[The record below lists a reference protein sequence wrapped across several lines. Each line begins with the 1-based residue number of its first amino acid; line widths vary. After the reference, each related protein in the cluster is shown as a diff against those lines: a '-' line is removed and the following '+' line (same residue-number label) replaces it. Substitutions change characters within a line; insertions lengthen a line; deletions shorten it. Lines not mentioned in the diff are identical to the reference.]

1 MHRTELGKPVP
12 EEVSQ
17 QAGAP
22 SAGAAAL
29 PPGATE
35 PFPLGPAQVGLW
47 YAQLL
52 EPEVPVNM
60 AQYVDI
66 HGDFD
71 VELLLRVSREGV
83 NVWRSS
89 QLRFAEIDGQPVQYL
104 DESDQDSHHGYLD
117 LTDAADPVAAAHEWM
132 RGEVVRPVNLLTDLL
147 FAPTLIKVAER
158 RYFWFVRAHHIVG
171 DGYAA
176 MSVMQWT
183 AKRYTALQQGLE
195 PEVVKP
201 GTPQEIVQGEFDYR
215 ESSRFRTDRAYW
227 AERTR
232 GLDGATALNTRTAP
246 RSAGNRV
253 YGTALP
259 ARLQER
265 IEAVGAQSDSGLPV
279 VVLAGFAAYLSLM
292 TGKDEV
298 VISLPVTARTTAV
311 MRRSV
316 GMLSNIVPLRISL
329 DATTSWAELLTAM
342 RVEVSGALRHQR
354 YRHEDIRRDDAE
366 REGRPASR
374 ALYGPMVNIML
385 FHNRLDFGELS
396 GRLHIMSTGPI
407 EDLSL
412 NVFYGDNDR
421 VHLDFEVNPNLYSAS
436 ELTRHHSR
444 FLRFLER
451 LVELDPAA
459 PIAGVD
465 VATELEREVV
475 LRLWNNTGHARD
487 ERATLVSMFEAQAAR
502 TPGASAVRFAG
513 EPERDLDY
521 AGFAARVNRLAR
533 YLISQGVGPED
544 LVALHLRRSPELVVA
559 MYAVQAAGAAYVPL
573 DPDHPV
579 ERTRHILETA
589 APAMVLTVSA
599 DRPAESVVATAL
611 DELELSAFSPA
622 PITDAERRSGLRPA
636 NTAYVIFTSGSTG
649 RPKGV
654 AVSHA
659 AIVNRLVWMQR
670 TYDLTAADVVLQK
683 TPATF
688 DVSVWEFFW
697 PLQIGATLVLAQPD
711 GHRDPAYLRTVIA
724 EYGITT
730 AHFVPS
736 MLEVFL
742 SGLDADAAAGLG
754 SLRQVFASGEAL
766 AAPAAQRLRTLTGTR
781 LHNLYGPTEA
791 AVDVTFHEVTAADT
805 VSVPIGAPVF
815 NTRLYVLDAR
825 LRPVPVG
832 TPGELYL
839 SGVQLARGYV
849 ARPGLTAER
858 FVADPFAA
866 AGELMYRTGDLVS
879 WTEDGE
885 LEYLGR
891 TDFQVKVRG
900 LRIELGE
907 IETVLADLDE
917 VERAVVV
924 VRDDQLVAYLV
935 ADRPI
940 EDTRLRAIAAR
951 ALPAYMVPSAFVV
964 LDALPLN
971 ASGKLDRA
979 ALPAPVR
986 VAARYEAPVST
997 VEQAVARV
1005 FGDTLD
1011 AERVGRTD
1019 DFFALGGNSL
1029 IATQVAARLNAELG
1043 SRLTVREMFAATSV
1057 AELAALID
1065 AQFLDADANPVAL
1078 PLVPR
1083 HGADRPELVPLS
1095 PAQQRIWFLNRFD
1108 VTDASYNMPFVVRL
1122 RGAAELPALRAAVA
1136 DVLARHE
1143 SLRTVFPFTAEGQA
1157 YQRVLPVSELTDRSD
1172 LVEHRVVTDGA
1183 ELDAALADLAG
1194 RGFDLAAEIPFRAG
1208 VFTVLDAA
1216 PDFVPTSSVSADE
1229 PRYALAMVL
1238 HHIAADGL
1246 SLPILAR
1253 DLMLAY
1259 VARTAGQSPEWSE
1272 LPVQYTDYTLWQR
1285 DRLGAADDPESLLA
1299 TQLDFWRR
1307 TLAGAPDQLDLNG
1320 DRPRP
1325 VIATGRGGKR
1335 AVELPAELHARIT
1348 ETARAEGVS
1357 TFMFLHAVLAVLL
1370 ARMSG
1375 ESDIVIGTPV
1385 GGRGAPE
1392 LDDLIGMFVNTL
1404 PLRTEVD
1411 GTRGFR
1417 EFVRRVRDTD
1427 LAAFA
1432 HADVPFEQLVEAL
1445 NPPRSQARHP
1455 LFQVALSFTAS
1466 GNISVELPG
1475 LLATAGTLDTGVTKF
1490 DLSVAVTESFVGA
1503 GPGEGPAPA
1512 GINAEIEFAL
1522 DLFDPA
1528 TIDVFAARFE
1538 RFLMAVTADPD
1549 IVLDTLPL
1557 LSDAEY
1563 ADLTTRSGGPVET
1576 GAVLPDLLAAA
1587 VAANPDGIAVV
1598 DGDREITYRELDR
1611 RSNRLARQLIALGV
1625 GADDLVA
1632 VGMPR
1637 SLEWILAVW
1646 AITKSGGAWA
1656 PVDPAY
1662 PADRIERMVADSGAA
1677 YGLTVTAAAAGLPG
1691 LLTWLVVDDAEF
1703 DGALTAF
1710 ADTPIDPAERVRPL
1724 HPANL
1729 AYCIYTSGSTG
1740 LPKGVMI
1747 THAGIPGFAAGQT
1760 QHFFLDQT
1768 ARVLHVASP
1777 AFDISVGEIAMA
1789 IDSAAALVIAP
1800 PHATMGAELTEV
1812 LRTHRV
1818 THAFMTPSAL
1828 GTVDPLEAPDTRVA
1842 IVGGEPCPVE
1852 LARRWAEA
1860 GRDFVNV
1867 YGPTETTCVS
1877 QAANPY
1883 SVTDEL
1889 HIGPPFAGVYE
1900 WVLDD
1905 RLRPVPV
1912 GTVGEVYIG
1921 GPQMARGYR
1930 GQAGLTAGRFVACP
1944 WAPGELMYRTGDL
1957 MRWTGFGSMQCLG
1970 RNDFQVKLRGYRIEL
1985 GEIESALAEQ
1995 AGVRRAVVL
2004 LHKHELRGDQLV
2016 AYLVSD
2022 DAELDVTAVKAGLAG
2037 RLAPYMVPAAFV
2049 VLDEIPFTANGKL
2062 DRRALPEPVF
2072 EAAAYRRP
2080 ATVTEELVA
2089 GVFAEVLGLDRVGVD
2104 DDFFALGGSS
2114 LVAAKVVARLGS
2126 MLGATVG
2133 VRVLFEDST
2142 VGALA
2147 ARLDAGLGDTR
2158 RPALVAGERPDRLPL
2173 SPAQQRMWFI
2183 NRFDRDSIA
2192 YNLPVAL
2199 RLTGALDVDAL
2210 AAAFGDVLERHE
2222 TLRTVYPETAQGP
2235 AQVILP
2241 AAQALPALTAM
2252 PVAES
2257 ELAERI
2263 PAILT
2268 TTFDVTTQVPIRVEL
2283 LRVLDAAGEPTGEH
2297 VLAGVLHH
2305 ISADGS
2311 SVVPFVRDLMIAYS
2325 ARLSGA
2331 APAWTPLSVQ
2341 YADYAL
2347 WQHELLGAED
2357 DDTSIAA
2364 QQLAFWREALAGLPD
2379 QLDLPAD
2386 FPRPARQTLRGK
2398 QIHAVVDGELHARLT
2413 EVGRRTGATLF
2424 MVVHAAYSAL
2434 LARLS
2439 GTADIAIGTP
2449 IAGRGDTAL
2458 DDVIGMF
2465 VNTLALRTHVDAAA
2479 PFTDLLARVRTADIA
2494 AFSHADIPFERLVE
2508 VLNPVRSQA
2517 RHPLFQVGLSF
2528 QNYEQAELRLP
2539 DLTVSPVD
2547 FDNHIAQF
2555 DLHLFAWDRYT
2566 ETGAPNGLDLTLGY
2580 ATDLFTESTAQ
2591 RTLDALLRVL
2601 ETIAVQPE
2609 TIVGDIDLLGADHR
2623 ELILDTWNATTHPV
2637 PPATLADLV
2646 DAQVAATP
2654 NAPALLDA
2662 HGETSLTYAE
2672 FDAQVN
2678 RLARRLIASGVG
2690 PETAVV
2696 LAMRR
2701 GIDLVIAMHAVIKAG
2716 GAYVPIDPD
2725 HPADRI
2731 TYILETA
2738 RPALILTTA
2747 ADGASPVSGDV
2758 PVIEVDRVDLSG
2770 FSAASIVDAE
2780 RIRPL
2785 RGDHAAYV
2793 IFTSGSTGLPKG
2805 VTVPHSAIVN
2815 QLQWLRTTFAL
2826 GSSDRAM
2833 LKTPAT
2839 FDLSVWE
2846 FWSQL
2851 TSGGSLVVT
2860 AAGDER
2866 DPDRLRGVIERHGVT
2881 VLHPVPSLL
2890 GMLLTGGELPVSVRA
2905 VLAIG
2910 EALPAATAADFLDR
2924 STDGAKLF
2932 NLYGPTE
2939 AAVSITAFEVRERHA
2954 QAVPIGAP
2962 AWNSRVYVLDN
2973 RLHPVAVGVPGEL
2986 YLSGAQ
2992 LARGYHGRAALTADR
3007 FVADPFTGERMY
3019 RTGDIVRW
3027 LADGNLEYVERADF
3041 QVKIGGF
3048 RIELGEV
3055 ETALRKQAGVTA
3067 AVAVAHTGGDA
3078 GARLV
3083 AYAAVP
3089 DATDAQ
3095 REELSAVLRAALSA
3109 ELPKYMVPA
3118 AITVLDALP
3127 LNANGKVDRALLPEP
3142 VFLAGAYREP
3152 VTELE
3157 RAVAACFAEVIGTSS
3172 VVGGA
3177 GLADASVISASY
3189 GPLGEAGGIAPVEPA
3204 ATVGAAHIGLDSD
3217 FFALGGNSLMATR
3230 LAARLG
3236 TDLGVR
3242 VPVAAIFEAP
3252 TVGELAQWLA
3262 TADRGE
3268 LLPALTKRAG
3278 GGLAPVSLAQQ
3289 RMWVLNRLHPES
3301 GAYNIP
3307 AAIRLTGELELPAME
3322 AALRD
3327 VLERHEI
3334 LRTRYPE
3341 KNDEPVQQVLG
3352 VDELDLELIPVPVSE
3367 NEIHERLFEVVTAG
3381 FDVTAAPP
3389 VRVRLFRVAPD
3400 QHVLVVVVHHIS
3412 ADGYSVVPMTRDL
3425 VLAYTSRAAGRAPG
3439 WQPLEVQYGDFAAW
3453 QREVLGSD
3461 ADPDSLQS
3469 RQLRFWVDELA
3480 TAPEQLA
3487 LPTDRPRPARRDMRG
3502 AVIDFEIAEETV
3514 EQLSAL
3520 AREHGAT
3527 LFSVVHAAFAI
3538 LLAKISSQRDVSMG
3552 VAVAGRGERALD
3564 DLIGMFVNTV
3574 VLRTEVDGKLSFLEL
3589 LRQVRD
3595 RDLAAFAN
3603 ADVPF
3608 ERVVEAVLAAN
3619 GRPRSASVT
3628 PLFQVMFAFQNIGAG
3643 AVALPGLTVEAL
3655 EPELTE
3661 AKFDLQLTGIERR
3674 DDAGRVIGLN
3684 MRFGYATDIFGADTV
3699 RLLAQR
3705 LRLVLDAVLTDP
3717 AAAVRS
3723 IDIRTERE
3731 RTRRPGA
3738 VESAPAPG
3746 NPAAP
3751 ADLPALIA
3759 AAAAIAPET
3768 IAVTHG
3774 DHTVTYR
3781 ALADKIGITARAM
3794 GAAAKPEA
3802 LVNVALAGL
3811 VPGILTAL
3819 GGAGLSQVLGTLAA
3833 QARTL
3838 VLSSEST
3845 SEGIL

>member
-12 EEVSQ
+12 EEVSRPV
-17 QAGAP
+17 GAP
-22 SAGAAAL
+22 PTGSVAL

-52 EPEVPVNM
+52 EPDVPVNM

-66 HGDFD
+66 RGDFD
-71 VELLLRVSREGV
+71 VELLLRVSEEGV
-83 NVWRSS
+83 QVWRSS
-89 QLRFAEIDGQPVQYL
+89 QLRFIEIDGQPFQYL
-104 DESDQDSHHGYLD
+104 DESDQRSHHGYLD
-117 LTDAADPVAAAHEWM
+117 LTGEADPVAAAHEWM
-132 RGEVVRPVNLLTDLL
+132 RAELARPVHLLTDLL
-147 FAPTLIKVAER
+147 FAPTLIKVAEQR
-158 RYFWFVRAHHIVG
+158 WFWFVRAHHIVG

-176 MSVMQWT
+176 MTVMQWT
-183 AKRYTALQQGLE
+183 AKRYTALQRGE
-195 PEVVKP
+195 TPETVKV
-201 GTPQEIVQGEFDYR
+201 GTPQEIVAGEFEYR
-215 ESSRFRTDRAYW
+215 ESTRFQSDRTYW

-232 GLDGATALNTRTAP
+232 GLDGSTTLNTRTAP

-253 YGTALP
+253 YGSALP

-316 GMLSNIVPLRISL
+316 GMLSNIVPLRLSL
-329 DATTSWAELLTAM
+329 DAGTSWADLLTAM

-385 FHNRLDFGELS
+385 FHNRLDFGEIS

-407 EDLSL
+407 EDMSL

-451 LVELDPAA
+451 LVELDPAT
-459 PIAGVD
+459 PIASLD
-465 VATELEREVV
+465 VSTELEREVV
-475 LRLWNNTGHARD
+475 LRLWNSTARALDTG
-487 ERATLVSMFEAQAAR
+487 ATLVSMFEAQAAR
-502 TPGASAVRFAG
+502 TPEATALRFAG
-513 EPERDLDY
+513 EPDLDY
-521 AGFAARVNRLAR
+521 AGLSARVNQLAR
-533 YLISQGVGPED
+533 HLISQGVGPED

-589 APAMVLTVSA
+589 APAMVLTVTA
-599 DRPAESVVATAL
+599 DRPADTIPAVCL
-611 DELELSAFSPA
+611 DELDLRTRSAA
-622 PITDAERRSGLRPA
+622 PIAATERRSPLRPA

-670 TYDLTAADVVLQK
+670 TYELTAADVVLQK

-688 DVSVWEFFW
+688 DVSVWEFCW
-697 PLQIGATLVLAQPD
+697 PLQIGATLALAQPD
-711 GHRDPAYLRTVIA
+711 GHRDPAYLRAAIA
-724 EYGITT
+724 EYGVTV

-742 SGLDADAAAGLG
+742 TGLDAERAADLA
-754 SLRQVFASGEAL
+754 SLRHVFASGEAL
-766 AAPAAQRLRTLTGTR
+766 PGPAAQRLRTLTGAR

-805 VSVPIGAPVF
+805 GSVPIGAPVF

-858 FVADPFAA
+858 FVANPYA

-907 IETVLADLDE
+907 IESVLGDLAE
-917 VERAVVV
+917 VERAVVI
-924 VRDDQLVAYLV
+924 VREDQLVAYVV
-935 ADRPI
+935 AHTPVD
-940 EDTRLRAIAAR
+940 DTRLRAIAAR

-986 VAARYEAPVST
+986 AAARYEEPET
-997 VEQAVARV
+997 VVERAVARV
-1005 FGDTLD
+1005 FGETLE

-1043 SRLTVREMFAATSV
+1043 CRLTVREMFAATSV
-1057 AELAALID
+1057 AELAAVID
-1065 AQFLDADANPVAL
+1065 AQFLDADAASDAL

-1083 HGADRPELVPLS
+1083 HGADRPEFVPLS
-1095 PAQQRIWFLNRFD
+1095 PAQQRIWFLNHFD
-1108 VTDASYNMPFVVRL
+1108 TTDAGYNMPFVVRL

-1143 SLRTVFPFTAEGQA
+1143 SLRTVFPSGAEGQPF
-1157 YQRVLPVSELTDRSD
+1157 QRVLPIAELTEQFD
-1172 LVEHRVVTDGA
+1172 LVSHRVVTDGP
-1183 ELDAALADLAG
+1183 ELEAALTALAG
-1194 RGFDLAAEIPFRAG
+1194 RGFDLAAEIPFRAE
-1208 VFTVLDAA
+1208 VFTVLEAA
-1216 PDFVPTSSVSADE
+1216 PDFVPSSSVSLGE

-1253 DLMLAY
+1253 DLMRAY
-1259 VARTAGQSPEWSE
+1259 VARAAGESPAWPA

-1285 DRLGAADDPESLLA
+1285 DRLGEATDSASLLA
-1299 TQLDFWRR
+1299 TQLDFWRQ
-1307 TLAGAPDQLDLNG
+1307 TLAGAPDQLELNG

-1325 VIATGRGGKR
+1325 VVATGRGGKR
-1335 AVELPAELHARIT
+1335 LLELPAELHARIA

-1357 TFMFLHAVLAVLL
+1357 TFMLVHAALAVLIS
-1370 ARMSG
+1370 RMSG

-1411 GTRGFR
+1411 GTLGFR
-1417 EFVRRVRDTD
+1417 EFVRRVRDID

-1432 HADVPFEQLVEAL
+1432 HADVPFEQLVETL
-1445 NPPRSQARHP
+1445 NPPRSQSRHP

-1538 RFLMAVTADPD
+1538 RFLTVVTGDPD
-1549 IVLDTLPL
+1549 VVLDTLPL

-1563 ADLTTRSGGPVET
+1563 ADLTTRSGGAVQT

-1598 DGDREITYRELDR
+1598 DGAREISYRELDLS
-1611 RSNRLARQLIALGV
+1611 SNRLARLLIERGV

-1646 AITKSGGAWA
+1646 AITKSGAAWA

-1677 YGLTVTAAAAGLPG
+1677 YGLTVAAVANGLPAAV
-1691 LLTWLVVDDAEF
+1691 TWLVVDDAEF
-1703 DGALTAF
+1703 QGETARF
-1710 ADTPIDPAERVRPL
+1710 AAGPVADEERVRPL

-1747 THAGIPGFAAGQT
+1747 THAGIPSFAAGQT
-1760 QHFFLDQT
+1760 EHFFLDRT

-1789 IDSAAALVIAP
+1789 IDSAATLVIAP

-1852 LARRWAEA
+1852 LARRWAAA

-1921 GPQMARGYR
+1921 GPQLARGYR
-1930 GQAGLTAGRFVACP
+1930 GQPGLTAGRFVACP
-1944 WAPGELMYRTGDL
+1944 WAPGELMYRSGDL

-1995 AGVRRAVVL
+1995 PQVRRAVVL
-2004 LHKHELRGDQLV
+2004 LHRHELRGDQLV

-2022 DAELDVTAVKAGLAG
+2022 DADLDVAAVKAGLAG

-2072 EAAAYRRP
+2072 EGAAYRRP
-2080 ATVTEELVA
+2080 GTVTEELVA
-2089 GVFAEVLGLDRVGVD
+2089 GVYAEVLGLDRVGVD
-2104 DDFFALGGSS
+2104 DDFFELGGSS
-2114 LVAAKVVARLGS
+2114 LVAAKAVARMGSLLGT
-2126 MLGATVG
+2126 TVG
-2133 VRVLFEDST
+2133 VRLLFEDAT
-2142 VGALA
+2142 VGGLA
-2147 ARLDAGLGDTR
+2147 ARLDAGIGETA
-2158 RPALVAGERPDRLPL
+2158 RPALVAGERPQRLPL

-2183 NRFDRDSIA
+2183 NRFDRESIA

-2210 AAAFGDVLERHE
+2210 DAAFADVLERHE
-2222 TLRTVYPETAQGP
+2222 TLRTVYPETPQGP

-2241 AAQALPALTAM
+2241 VAQVFSGLTVTEVTE
-2252 PVAES
+2252 P
-2257 ELAERI
+2257 ELAQRI
-2263 PAILT
+2263 PQILT
-2268 TTFDVTTQVPIRVEL
+2268 TTFDVTTQVPVRVEL
-2283 LRVLDAAGEPTGEH
+2283 LRVLDAAGEFSGEH

-2311 SVVPFVRDLMIAYS
+2311 SVVPFVRDFMLAYA

-2331 APAWTPLSVQ
+2331 APAWAPLAVQ

-2347 WQHELLGAED
+2347 WQHALLGSED
-2357 DDTSIAA
+2357 DDASIAA
-2364 QQLAFWREALAGLPD
+2364 QQLAYWRETLAGLPD

-2386 FPRPARQTLRGK
+2386 FSRPARQTLRGK
-2398 QIHAVVDGELHARLT
+2398 QIHLTVDGGLHARLA
-2413 EVGRRTGATLF
+2413 ELGRRNGATLF

-2465 VNTLALRTHVDAAA
+2465 VNTLALRTEVVAAD
-2479 PFTDLLARVRTADIA
+2479 PFTALLARVRTADIA
-2494 AFSHADIPFERLVE
+2494 AFSHADVPFERLVE

-2539 DLTVSPVD
+2539 ELTVAPIE

-2566 ETGAPNGLDLTLGY
+2566 ETGAPTGLDLTLGY
-2580 ATDLFTESTAQ
+2580 ATDLFTESTARQ
-2591 RTLDALLRVL
+2591 TLDALVRVL
-2601 ETIAVQPE
+2601 ETVAAAPE
-2609 TIVGDIDLLGADHR
+2609 TVIGDIDLLGADQRHR
-2623 ELILDTWNATTHPV
+2623 MLEEWNATAHPV
-2637 PPATLADLV
+2637 PAATLADLV
-2646 DAQVAATP
+2646 DAQVASTP
-2654 NAPALLDA
+2654 DAPALLDA
-2662 HGETSLTYAE
+2662 HGETVLTYAD
-2672 FDAQVN
+2672 FDARVN

-2690 PETAVV
+2690 PETGVV

-2701 GIDLVIAMHAVIKAG
+2701 GLDLVIAMHAIVKAG
-2716 GAYVPIDPD
+2716 GAYVPVDPD
-2725 HPADRI
+2725 HPSDRI
-2731 TYILETA
+2731 AYILETA
-2738 RPALILTTA
+2738 RPALILTTSVDGVPFLSATPDA
-2747 ADGASPVSGDV
+2747 AAPVL
-2758 PVIEVDRVDLSG
+2758 EVDRLELGG
-2770 FSAASIVDAE
+2770 FSAAPITDAE
-2780 RIRPL
+2780 RVRPL
-2785 RGDHAAYV
+2785 REQHAAYV
-2793 IFTSGSTGLPKG
+2793 IFTSGSTGQPKG
-2805 VTVPHSAIVN
+2805 VAVPHAAIVN
-2815 QLQWLRTTFAL
+2815 QLQWLRSTFAL
-2826 GSSDRAM
+2826 GSADRAL

-2846 FWSQL
+2846 FWSPL

-2866 DPDRLRGVIERHGVT
+2866 DPDRLRAVIERHGVT

-2890 GMLLTGGELPVSVRA
+2890 GMLLAGGELPASVRA

-2910 EALPAATAADFLDR
+2910 EALPAATAGDFLDR
-2924 STDGAKLF
+2924 SAEGAKLF

-2939 AAVSITAFEVRERHA
+2939 AAVSITSFEVRERHA

-3007 FVADPFTGERMY
+3007 FVADPFTGARMY

-3027 LADGNLEYVERADF
+3027 LPDGTLEYVERADF

-3067 AVAVAHTGGDA
+3067 AVAVAHTAGDA

-3089 DATDAQ
+3089 DVTEAR
-3095 REELSAVLRAALSA
+3095 REELSAMLRAALAA

-3127 LNANGKVDRALLPEP
+3127 LNANGKVDRARLPRP
-3142 VFLAGAYREP
+3142 VFAAAAYREP
-3152 VTELE
+3152 GTELE
-3157 RAVAACFAEVIGTSS
+3157 RAVAACFAEVIGI
-3172 VVGGA
+3172 G
-3177 GLADASVISASY
+3177 DAVAR
-3189 GPLGEAGGIAPVEPA
+3189 PVATHAAAAGGVSDLAFA
-3204 ATVGAAHIGLDSD
+3204 AAAGSPTGGLIGLDSD

-3236 TDLGVR
+3236 SDLGVR

-3252 TVGELAQWLA
+3252 TVGELARWLA
-3262 TADRGE
+3262 TADRSE
-3268 LLPALTKRAG
+3268 PRPALTKRQDTG
-3278 GGLAPVSLAQQ
+3278 PAPVSLAQQ

-3301 GAYNIP
+3301 GAYNVP
-3307 AAIRLTGELELPAME
+3307 AAIRLTGELNLPALD

-3327 VLERHEI
+3327 LLERHEI

-3367 NEIHERLFEVVTAG
+3367 SEIHERLFEVVTAG

-3389 VRVRLFRVAPD
+3389 VRIRLFRLAPD

-3412 ADGYSVVPMTRDL
+3412 ADGYSVVPLTRDL
-3425 VLAYTSRAAGRAPG
+3425 MLAYTSRAAKQAPG

-3461 ADPDSLQS
+3461 TDPDSLLS
-3469 RQLRFWVDELA
+3469 RQLKFWVDELA
-3480 TAPEQLA
+3480 AAPEVLA

-3502 AVIDFEIAEETV
+3502 ATVDFAIDDATV
-3514 EQLSAL
+3514 ERLSAL
-3520 AREHGAT
+3520 AREYGAT
-3527 LFSVVHAAFAI
+3527 LFGVVHAAFAI
-3538 LLAKISSQRDVSMG
+3538 LLAKVSSQRDISMG

-3574 VLRTEVDGKLSFLEL
+3574 VLRTEVDGKLSFQDL

-3608 ERVVEAVLAAN
+3608 ERVVEAVLAAE
-3619 GRPRSASVT
+3619 GRARSGSIT
-3628 PLFQVMFAFQNIGAG
+3628 PLFQVMFAFQNIAAG
-3643 AVALPGLTVEAL
+3643 AVELPGLTVEAL
-3655 EPELTE
+3655 EAELTE
-3661 AKFDLQLTGIERR
+3661 AKFDLQLTCVERR
-3674 DDAGRVIGLN
+3674 DDAGRVAGLN
-3684 MRFGYATDIFGADTV
+3684 LRFGYATDIFGADTV
-3699 RLLAQR
+3699 NLLARRLL
-3705 LRLVLDAVLTDP
+3705 LVLEAVLADP
-3717 AAAVRS
+3717 AAPVRS
-3723 IDIRTERE
+3723 IDIRTAAERN
-3731 RTRRPGA
+3731 RRSGTA
-3738 VESAPAPG
+3738 AESSP
-3746 NPAAP
+3746 AP
-3751 ADLPALIA
+3751 ADAAAQADLPTLIA
-3759 AAAAIAPET
+3759 AAAALAPEA
-3768 IAVTHG
+3768 IALTHG

-3794 GAAAKPEA
+3794 GAAAKPDA

-3833 QARTL
+3833 QARQL
-3838 VLSSEST
+3838 VSRSEST